1 MRKVKNKSK
10 RVLAELLRGQEGVS
24 IVLVIFVM
32 LVLSAIGY
40 SLTNMMVAKQ
50 KSVPVI
56 TQSSNAFSAAEGGM
70 NYAGK
75 YLSDLVR
82 WNMAAVPPKTLGD
95 GSFTISFSGYD
106 YDGTKEWI
114 TVTSTG
120 NYGDGKR
127 VLSATFERDMG
138 EGCKP

>member
-1 MRKVKNKSK
+1 
-10 RVLAELLRGQEGVS
+10 
-24 IVLVIFVM
+24 
-32 LVLSAIGY
+32 
-40 SLTNMMVAKQ
+40 MMVAKQ
-50 KSVPVI
+50 KSVPVT

-75 YLSDLVR
+75 YLSDLVSWIR
-82 WNMAAVPPKTLGD
+82 AADQTKALGD

-127 VLSATFERDMG
+127 VLSASFERDMG
-138 EGCKP
+138 FGCTP

>member
-1 MRKVKNKSK
+1 MKQTHEQKTNGLIR
-10 RVLAELLRGQEGVS
+10 LLRDQSGVS

-32 LVLSAIGY
+32 LVFSAIGY

-50 KSVPVI
+50 KSVPVT

-75 YLSDLVR
+75 YLSDLVSWIR
-82 WNMAAVPPKTLGD
+82 AADQTKALGD

-127 VLSATFERDMG
+127 VLSASFERDMG
-138 EGCKP
+138 FGCTP